1 MPGDPPNE
9 GGQPVQA
16 VQAPIFTSNV
26 PVPPKIE
33 LSGNLANNWKQWKQV
48 WSAYELVTRLNE
60 QTDEYRVAAF
70 ITCIGPKAL
79 TIHNG
84 LPFQSEDEK
93 KNLASIASGKRTFM
107 KDIASITAIKTPV
120 NQSTLT
126 HQI

>member
-1 MPGDPPNE
+1 MPADPPNE

-60 QTDEYRVAAF
+60 QSDEYRVAAF

-79 TIHNG
+79 TK
-84 LPFQSEDEK
+84 FTMAFRSR
-93 KNLASIASGKRTFM
+93 A
-107 KDIASITAIKTPV
+107 KTRRR
-120 NQSTLT
+120 
-126 HQI
+126 I

>member
-1 MPGDPPNE
+1 MPADPPIE

-16 VQAPIFTSNV
+16 VQAPILTSNV

-93 KNLASIASGKRTFM
+93 NLAKILELWESYCLGKKSIIYERCRF
-107 KDIASITAIKTPV
+107 
-120 NQSTLT
+120 NNRN
-126 HQI
+126 

>member
-1 MPGDPPNE
+1 MPADPPIE

-33 LSGNLANNWKQWKQV
+33 LSGNLANNWKQWNV
-48 WSAYELVTRLNE
+48 E
-60 QTDEYRVAAF
+60 EYRLAAF

-79 TIHNG
+79 TVHNG

-93 KNLASIASGKRTFM
+93 KNLAKILLPRE
-107 KDIASITAIKTPV
+107 
-120 NQSTLT
+120 NEHYL
-126 HQI
+126 

>member
-9 GGQPVQA
+9 GGHPVQA

-26 PVPPKIE
+26 PVPQKIE

-70 ITCIGPKAL
+70 ITCIGLKAL
-79 TIHNG
+79 AIHNG
-84 LPFQSEDEK
+84 LPLQSEDEM
-93 KNLASIASGKRTFM
+93 KNLAKI
-107 KDIASITAIKTPV
+107 
-120 NQSTLT
+120 LEL
-126 HQI
+126 